1 MRFPTITAAC
11 AAVVLALAPAAAHA
25 ADDAATLAIDGTG
38 VALVAPDVATLS
50 VEVRSAASTRQ
61 SARRKC
67 NARTG
72 RVLAALGKQGVPRA
86 ELQTSGI
93 TLNRTQAGKHKVL
106 YTATNSISVRLT
118 NVAKVGPVID
128 AVTKAGADSIDGP
141 SFSFKDPSAGKAE
154 ATRAALADA
163 RRRADDAAAAVG
175 QHVTGIRSIVIDP
188 ASGPESASG
197 AANGAPKASS
207 PAFTDAA
214 PTEVSPGRQEVTVT
228 VEVIY
233 TIAP

>member
-11 AAVVLALAPAAAHA
+11 AAVVLALAPAAAQA

-50 VEVRSAASTRQ
+50 VEVRSAAATRQ
-61 SARRKC
+61 AARRKC
-67 NARTG
+67 NARTA
-72 RVLAALGKQGVPRA
+72 RVLAALASKGVPRA
-86 ELQTSGI
+86 DLQTSGI
-93 TLNRTQAGKHKVL
+93 SLSRMQAGKKKVR
-106 YTATNSISVRLT
+106 YSATNAISVRLT

-188 ASGPESASG
+188 ASGPESASAG
-197 AANGAPKASS
+197 SAPQASS

>member
-1 MRFPTITAAC
+1 MRFPTFTAAC
-11 AAVVLALAPAAAHA
+11 AALALALAPAAAQA
-25 ADDAATLAIDGTG
+25 ADAPATLAIDGTG
-38 VALVAPDVATLS
+38 VALVAPDVASLS
-50 VEVRSAASTRQ
+50 VEARSSASTRQ

-67 NARTG
+67 NARTR
-72 RVLAALGKQGVPRA
+72 RVLAALAAQGVPRA
-86 ELQTSGI
+86 ELQTSGVS
-93 TLNRTQAGKHKVL
+93 LDRSQVKKKVRFS
-106 YTATNSISVRLT
+106 ATNSITVRLT

-141 SFSFKDPSAGKAE
+141 SFSFQDPSTGKAE

-188 ASGPESASG
+188 ASSPASATG
-197 AANGAPKASS
+197 ASLDKASS
-207 PAFTDAA
+207 PAFTGAE
-214 PTEVSPGRQEVTVT
+214 PTQVSPGRQEVTVT
-228 VEVIY
+228 VEVVY

>member
-11 AAVVLALAPAAAHA
+11 AALVLALAPAAARA
-25 ADDAATLAIDGTG
+25 ADEATLAIDGTG

-50 VEVRSAASTRQ
+50 VEVRSAGSTRQ
-61 SARRKC
+61 AARRKC
-67 NARTG
+67 NERTR
-72 RVLAALGKQGVPRA
+72 RVLAALGAQGVPRND
-86 ELQTSGI
+86 LQTSGI
-93 TLNRTQAGKHKVL
+93 SLSRTQAGKKKVR
-106 YTATNSISVRLT
+106 YSATNSISVRLT

-128 AVTKAGADSIDGP
+128 AVTKAGADAIDGP

-163 RRRADDAAAAVG
+163 RHRADDAAAAVG

-188 ASGPESASG
+188 AGPPESASG
-197 AANGAPKASS
+197 ASASKTAAPSS
-207 PAFTDAA
+207 APDNA

-228 VEVIY
+228 VEVVF

>member
-1 MRFPTITAAC
+1 MRLITAAC
-11 AAVVLALAPAAAHA
+11 AALVLAIAPTAAQA
-25 ADDAATLAIDGTG
+25 ADEPATLAIDGTG

-50 VEVRSAASTRQ
+50 VDVRSAASTRQ
-61 SARRKC
+61 AARRKC
-67 NARTG
+67 NARTK
-72 RVLAALGKQGVPRA
+72 RVLAALAAQGVPRA
-86 ELQTSGI
+86 DLTTSGI
-93 TLNRTQAGKHKVL
+93 SLERHQVSKKKVQFN
-106 YTATNSISVRLT
+106 ATNSISVRLT
-118 NVAKVGPVID
+118 NIAKVGPVVD

-141 SFSFKDPSAGKAE
+141 SFQFSDPSAGKAQ
-154 ATRAALADA
+154 ATRAALIDA

-197 AANGAPKASS
+197 AASNAPKASS
-207 PAFTDAA
+207 PAFTDAE
-214 PTEVSPGRQEVTVT
+214 PTQVSAGRQEVSVT